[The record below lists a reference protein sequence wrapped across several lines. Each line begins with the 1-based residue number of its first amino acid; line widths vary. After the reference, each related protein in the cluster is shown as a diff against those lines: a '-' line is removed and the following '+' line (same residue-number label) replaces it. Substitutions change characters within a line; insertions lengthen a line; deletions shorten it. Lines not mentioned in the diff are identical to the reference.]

1 MRTRVLVIKHDTKGR
16 DELKKM
22 LMGKADIDVC
32 KWISDGADGV
42 NAIKRFNPEV
52 ILLDLLLPNVDGV
65 AILEEINAI
74 GSKGYKF

>member
-22 LMGKADIDVC
+22 LMGKMDIEVC

-42 NAIKRFNPEV
+42 TAIKRFNPDV
-52 ILLDLLLPNVDGV
+52 VLLDLLLPSISLD
-65 AILEEINAI
+65 L
-74 GSKGYKF
+74 